1 MPELPELE
9 ALAER
14 LQATVVGRTIID
26 LLIHRPLILRPPASG
41 DDPSAYCAQRE
52 ILSAGRRGKTVRLA
66 LEDKRWIVLNL
77 MLAGTLRRCPSNE
90 PLRAR
95 DAISWL
101 LDDATS
107 LRLHDRTGM
116 AKAYLCDDPDRIP
129 GFEPGPEPFDPAF
142 TALAFHQGLRRFR
155 GEIKGILT
163 RGALVAGIGNAYADE
178 ILHAAGIYPF
188 RRSLSLTPE
197 EIQRLYLAI
206 HQVLT
211 QALEDVRTRLDD
223 TLELDHDRA
232 LAVHN
237 RAGEPCP
244 ICGTPISEI
253 RARGRITSFCRR
265 CQPGTLVKQ

>member
-14 LQATVVGRTIID
+14 LQATVVGRIITRVD
-26 LLIHRPLILRPPASG
+26 VHRPLILRPPTSG
-41 DDPSAYCAQRE
+41 DDPSGYCAQRE
-52 ILSAGRRGKTVRLA
+52 ILSAGRRGKTVRIA
-66 LEDKRWIVLNL
+66 LQGERWIVLNL
-77 MLAGTLRRCPSNE
+77 MLAGTLRRCPSGE

-95 DAISWL
+95 DAVSWL

-116 AKAYLCDDPDRIP
+116 AKAYLCHDPDDIP
-129 GFEPGPEPFDPAF
+129 GFDPGPEPFDPAL
-142 TALAFHQGLRRFR
+142 TADAFRQALRPFR
-155 GEIKGILT
+155 GEIKGVLT

-178 ILHAAGIYPF
+178 ILFAAGIYPF
-188 RRSLSLTPE
+188 RRSTSLTAE

-206 HQVLT
+206 HRVLA
-211 QALEDVRTRLDD
+211 QALEDARARLDD
-223 TLELDHDRA
+223 TLELDHDRV

-237 RAGEPCP
+237 RAGQPCP
-244 ICGTPISEI
+244 VCGAPISEI

-265 CQPGTLVKQ
+265 CQPGSLIKQ